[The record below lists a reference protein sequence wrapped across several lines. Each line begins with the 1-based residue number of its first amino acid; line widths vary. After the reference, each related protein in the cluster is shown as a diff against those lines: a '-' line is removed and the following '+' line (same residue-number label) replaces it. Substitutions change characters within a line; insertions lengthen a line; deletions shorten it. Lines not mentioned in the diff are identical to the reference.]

1 MRLAEQLETLARYL
15 VEAQLEIAAIAKE
28 LEKESI
34 SKTIPQ
40 NAGGAKAS
48 WNPGPPRVLKIV
60 VPIFLPKLKV
70 HPQVTWRKNRAEATT
85 YSAVRDEW
93 FAYIASALRGEGA
106 AGLETF
112 DRAIVWIGMYF
123 PDARVRDL
131 DNYTTKFIL
140 DALVALGVLQDDNH
154 SRVSLITTGEVDQSY
169 PRTEVFVFEDQG
181 QLEKMKPKGV

>member
-93 FAYIASALRGEGA
+93 FAYIASALRGEG
-106 AGLETF
+106 GWTGDL
-112 DRAIVWIGMYF
+112 RPGNGGSNVF
-123 PDARVRDL
+123 PGRPGPGP

-140 DALVALGVLQDDNH
+140 DLAWGCADAT
-154 SRVSLITTGEVDQSY
+154 IQS
-169 PRTEVFVFEDQG
+169 V
-181 QLEKMKPKGV
+181 

>member
-70 HPQVTWRKNRAEATT
+70 HPQVTWRKTERRRPHTRRFRTNGLPTLPQP
-85 YSAVRDEW
+85 
-93 FAYIASALRGEGA
+93 FA
-106 AGLETF
+106 
-112 DRAIVWIGMYF
+112 
-123 PDARVRDL
+123 ARVRL
-131 DNYTTKFIL
+131 DWRP
-140 DALVALGVLQDDNH
+140 
-154 SRVSLITTGEVDQSY
+154 STGQ
-169 PRTEVFVFEDQG
+169 
-181 QLEKMKPKGV
+181 